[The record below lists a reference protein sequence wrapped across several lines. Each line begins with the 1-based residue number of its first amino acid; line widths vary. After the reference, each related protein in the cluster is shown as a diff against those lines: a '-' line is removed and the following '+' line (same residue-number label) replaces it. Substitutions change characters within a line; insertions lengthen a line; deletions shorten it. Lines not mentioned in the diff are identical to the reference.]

1 MSTPTP
7 HTELSCQPH
16 PTHFCNNRA
25 YRMSTFLCNL
35 GRWDDAWKESWS
47 PVATG
52 MFAMQ
57 AIIMSGH
64 LHSMNLDI
72 RSYNGPCNT
81 ATKHIAEHLPRN
93 HISRKSQPLTHTE
106 SKCPHFGSNLGR
118 PKMIL
123 TITSSTKRSK
133 DLQRNWLTRK
143 SRHLLLVE
151 EVPPKAAR

>member
-1 MSTPTP
+1 MSDGMGPSGWDLKTEPSCQPPPP
-7 HTELSCQPH
+7 HTGLSCQPH

-72 RSYNGPCNT
+72 RNYNGLCNT
-81 ATKHIAEHLPRN
+81 ATMHIAEHLPRN
-93 HISRKSQPLTHTE
+93 QISRKSQPLTHTQNRNV
-106 SKCPHFGSNLGR
+106 H
-118 PKMIL
+118 IL
-123 TITSSTKRSK
+123 VQTSADQK
-133 DLQRNWLTRK
+133 
-143 SRHLLLVE
+143 
-151 EVPPKAAR
+151 